1 LTTFWKFS
9 KLKHV
14 IAVKYFPFTGG
25 EQALNEDVALEK
37 NNRINLLFDFY
48 ESLLTEKQQN
58 FTRYYYQDNYTLG
71 EISSLFH
78 ITRQAVYEH
87 IKRAEAMLEEYES
100 KLHLLEKHQQ
110 RGQMIQEIEDQ
121 VDVVQSLMSAEAK
134 LQLKALLEQ
143 MNILG

>member
-1 LTTFWKFS
+1 LTSFWKLS
-9 KLKHV
+9 KLNDV
-14 IAVKYFPFTGG
+14 VAVKCFPFTGG
-25 EQALNEDVALEK
+25 EQAVTEDETLEK

-48 ESLLTEKQQN
+48 EPLLTEKQQN
-58 FTRYYYQDNYTLG
+58 FTRYYFQDNYTLG

-87 IKRAEAMLEEYES
+87 IKRAEVMLEEYES

-110 RGQMIQEIEDQ
+110 REHLIQRMEDQ
-121 VDVVQSLMSAEAK
+121 VDAVQGTITAETK

-143 MNILG
+143 MDI

>member
-1 LTTFWKFS
+1 LTSFWILS

-14 IAVKYFPFTGG
+14 VAVKCFPFTGG
-25 EQALNEDVALEK
+25 EQAVTEDEALEK
-37 NNRINLLFDFY
+37 NNRINMLFDFY
-48 ESLLTEKQQN
+48 EPLLTEKQQN
-58 FTRYYYQDNYTLG
+58 FTRYYFQDNYTLG

-110 RGQMIQEIEDQ
+110 REQLIQRIEDQ
-121 VDVVQSLMSAEAK
+121 VDAVQGTISAETK

-143 MNILG
+143 MDI

>member
-1 LTTFWKFS
+1 MT
-9 KLKHV
+9 
-14 IAVKYFPFTGG
+14 
-25 EQALNEDVALEK
+25 EDQALEK

-58 FTRYYYQDNYTLG
+58 FTRYYFQDNYTLG
-71 EISSLFH
+71 EISALFH

-87 IKRAEAMLEEYES
+87 IKRAELVLEDYES

-110 RGQMIQEIEDQ
+110 RGQMIQEINEQ
-121 VDVVQSLMSAEAK
+121 VAAIQGAISTEAK

-143 MNILG
+143 IDILD

>member
-1 LTTFWKFS
+1 MT
-9 KLKHV
+9 
-14 IAVKYFPFTGG
+14 
-25 EQALNEDVALEK
+25 EDQALEK

-58 FTRYYYQDNYTLG
+58 FTRYYFQDNYTLG
-71 EISSLFH
+71 EISSLFN

-87 IKRAEAMLEEYES
+87 IKRAELVLEDYES

-110 RGQMIQEIEDQ
+110 RGRMIQEINEQ
-121 VDVVQSLMSAEAK
+121 IAANQGTMSEKTK

-143 MNILG
+143 IDTLS

>member
-1 LTTFWKFS
+1 MT
-9 KLKHV
+9 
-14 IAVKYFPFTGG
+14 
-25 EQALNEDVALEK
+25 EDEALEK

-110 RGQMIQEIEDQ
+110 RGQMIQEIENK
-121 VDVVQSLMSAEAK
+121 VDVVQSSMSADAK

>member
-1 LTTFWKFS
+1 MT
-9 KLKHV
+9 
-14 IAVKYFPFTGG
+14 
-25 EQALNEDVALEK
+25 EDQALEK

-58 FTRYYYQDNYTLG
+58 FTRYYFQDDYSLG
-71 EISSLFH
+71 EISSLFN

-87 IKRAEAMLEEYES
+87 VKRAELVLEDYES

-110 RGQMIQEIEDQ
+110 RGQMIQEMDEQIAASQ
-121 VDVVQSLMSAEAK
+121 GTMSEKTK

-143 MNILG
+143 IDTLG

>member
-1 LTTFWKFS
+1 MT
-9 KLKHV
+9 
-14 IAVKYFPFTGG
+14 
-25 EQALNEDVALEK
+25 EDQALEK

-58 FTRYYYQDNYTLG
+58 FTRYYFQDNYTLG

-87 IKRAEAMLEEYES
+87 IKRAELVLEDYES

-110 RGQMIQEIEDQ
+110 RGQMIQEMEKMSILNEKLLVAQ
-121 VDVVQSLMSAEAK
+121 MSLLTDDDCNTQMAVEYCKNKLKDAKKYQINAEK
-134 LQLKALLEQ
+134 VSFFFH
-143 MNILG
+143 N

>member
-1 LTTFWKFS
+1 VT
-9 KLKHV
+9 
-14 IAVKYFPFTGG
+14 
-25 EQALNEDVALEK
+25 EDEALEK
-37 NNRINLLFDFY
+37 NNRINMLFDFY
-48 ESLLTEKQQN
+48 EPLLTEKQQN
-58 FTRYYYQDNYTLG
+58 FTRYYFQDNYSFG

-110 RGQMIQEIEDQ
+110 REHLIQRMEDQ
-121 VDVVQSLMSAEAK
+121 VDAVQGSITPETK

-143 MNILG
+143 MDI